1 MKAFGSVCSVALP
14 LLEDRI
20 DTDILYPARFLLL
33 MDRDGLG
40 TYFCHDR
47 RIDADGHPISGN
59 LVDDPRFAGAQV
71 VLAGDDFGC
80 GSSREQAVWAL
91 AGYGIRCVIAPS
103 FGEIF
108 AANCLR
114 NGVLTIVL
122 PRHTIDRIAKVS
134 GSIVVDLQH
143 QTITAGIDEV
153 EFSVPSANRMRLLNG
168 WDDIDLILEEE
179 GAHVAAFEQR
189 QQSEQPWLYE
199 DAR

>member
-1 MKAFGSVCSVALP
+1 MKAFTALDSVALP

-40 TYFCHDR
+40 DYFCRDR
-47 RIDADGHPISGN
+47 RIDPEGRPIPGN
-59 LVDDPRFAGAQV
+59 AIDDPRHAGAQI
-71 VLAGDDFGC
+71 VLAGEDFGC

-114 NGVLTIVL
+114 NGVLAICL
-122 PRHTIDRIAKVS
+122 PRPVIDRIAEAGGAVT
-134 GSIVVDLQH
+134 VDLAGE
-143 QTITAGIDEV
+143 TIRAGDEAIP
-153 EFSVPSANRMRLLNG
+153 FAVPEASRARLLNG
-168 WDDIDLILEEE
+168 WDDIDLILEQES
-179 GAHVAAFEQR
+179 GNVTAFEQR
-189 QQSEQPWLYE
+189 QQGQQPWLYE
-199 DAR
+199 APR